1 MIERLKYIKKVSKNT
16 MENIMNEIIND
27 VCIISEHLCT
37 FTFAF
42 AKYGLMTWLFFCVIL
57 SIFGFV
63 ISFTKSYELFSEKN
77 LKSLELGI
85 EYLDNEI
92 ISKSIYGGIMG
103 SLIILTTTHVFIGTY
118 FYFLIRKIFF
128 D

>member
-1 MIERLKYIKKVSKNT
+1 

-27 VCIISEHLCT
+27 VCIISEHLFK

-42 AKYGLMTWLFFCVIL
+42 AKYGLMIWLFFCVIL
-57 SIFGFV
+57 SIFGFA
-63 ISFTKSYELFSEKN
+63 ISFAKSYELFSEKN
-77 LKSLELGI
+77 LKSLESGI
-85 EYLDNEI
+85 ENLDDEI
-92 ISKSIYGGIMG
+92 ISKSIYGGVMG
-103 SLIILTTTHVFIGTY
+103 SLIILTTTHVIICTC